1 MSSICGSTLKVAIWG
16 QSHSAA
22 IGVTIDGLPA
32 GHKIDLREL
41 QTFLDRRAPGQ
52 GDYATP
58 RKEADAPEILSGLVE
73 GVTCGAPLTALIRN
87 TNTRSGDYAEL
98 RDCPRPGHGDY
109 TAQLKYGGAQDVAG
123 GGHFS
128 GRLTAPLC
136 IAGGICRQILAE
148 SGVRIGAHI
157 LEIAGAQDRA
167 FDPMAPELER
177 LTGKPFPVLEDG
189 AGESMK
195 EAIAKAKAQ
204 GDSVGGIIEC
214 AATGVPTALG
224 RGIFGGMESRL
235 SAIVFGIPAVKG
247 LEFGE
252 GFRAARHL
260 GSDNNAPYRV
270 ENGRV
275 RLQSNHAGGILGGIT
290 NGMPLIFRAAV
301 KPTPSISRE
310 QDSVSLSRVENKTLR
325 IRGRHD
331 PCIVPRAV
339 PCMEAAMAVGIL
351 DALLERDGLG

>member
-58 RKEADAPEILSGLVE
+58 RKEADAPEIRSGLVE
-73 GVTCGAPLTALIRN
+73 GVPCGAPLTALIRN

-157 LEIAGAQDRA
+157 LEIAGVQDRA
-167 FDPMAPELER
+167 FDPMAP
-177 LTGKPFPVLEDG
+177 
-189 AGESMK
+189 
-195 EAIAKAKAQ
+195 
-204 GDSVGGIIEC
+204 
-214 AATGVPTALG
+214 
-224 RGIFGGMESRL
+224 
-235 SAIVFGIPAVKG
+235 
-247 LEFGE
+247 
-252 GFRAARHL
+252 
-260 GSDNNAPYRV
+260 
-270 ENGRV
+270 
-275 RLQSNHAGGILGGIT
+275 
-290 NGMPLIFRAAV
+290 
-301 KPTPSISRE
+301 
-310 QDSVSLSRVENKTLR
+310 
-325 IRGRHD
+325 
-331 PCIVPRAV
+331 
-339 PCMEAAMAVGIL
+339 
-351 DALLERDGLG
+351 

>member
-157 LEIAGAQDRA
+157 LEIAGVQDRA

-214 AATGVPTALG
+214 AATGVPMALG

-252 GFRAARHL
+252 GFRAARLL
-260 GSDNNAPYRV
+260 GSENNDPYRV

-275 RLQSNHAGGILGGIT
+275 QLQSNHAGGILGGIT